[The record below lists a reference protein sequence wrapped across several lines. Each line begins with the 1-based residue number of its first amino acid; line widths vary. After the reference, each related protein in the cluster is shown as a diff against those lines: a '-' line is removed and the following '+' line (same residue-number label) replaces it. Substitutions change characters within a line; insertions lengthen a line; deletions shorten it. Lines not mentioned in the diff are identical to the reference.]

1 MKISV
6 KNKNPKPYS
15 RAAAR
20 LTASLLALSF
30 MLTAALYAAAADEP
44 DGAYTTAT
52 NTYYLNPD
60 TGVTDDGGT
69 KNAALGE
76 GMCRSVVYDTALV
89 ELTGGKIYLTVRLQ
103 LMSNMKDFRL
113 FVQDEPKGGYTKV
126 TPRVMAEDA
135 GADTA
140 DYRFEIPSVT
150 AYMSWEMY
158 VIPMGRDVKFYMN
171 VSDTLS
177 PGSGDFIVSV
187 KPTASPEP
195 ATPAPIEITAPT
207 AEATSTPSPAEVTV
221 APSVVPGEV
230 TSEPSEIPAV
240 ISTPEVMAV
249 VSEVPAL
256 AVSPEASSDTPASPS
271 GAAASPEQS
280 SPQETPAETPA
291 EASPTE
297 IITQPDNS
305 PDVPEDEVP
314 AEDEDG
320 GTVLLTVGA
329 VGIVVV
335 AAAAAVFIKS
345 RKRTGK

>member
-1 MKISV
+1 
-6 KNKNPKPYS
+6 
-15 RAAAR
+15 
-20 LTASLLALSF
+20 
-30 MLTAALYAAAADEP
+30 MLTAALYASAADEP

-89 ELTGGKIYLTVRLQ
+89 ELTGGKIYITVRLQ

-140 DYRFEIPSVT
+140 DYRFEVPSVT

-171 VSDTLS
+171 VDGTLS
-177 PGSGDFIVSV
+177 AGSGDFIVSV

-195 ATPAPIEITAPT
+195 TTTAPIEITAPA

-230 TSEPSEIPAV
+230 TPEPSEAPAV
-240 ISTPEVMAV
+240 ISTPEVTVV
-249 VSEVPAL
+249 VSEVPETPAL
-256 AVSPEASSDTPASPS
+256 AVSPGDTPASPS
-271 GAAASPEQS
+271 GAEASPEQS
-280 SPQETPAETPA
+280 APTETLPEASEETPA
-291 EASPTE
+291 EAVPTE
-297 IITQPDNS
+297 IITQPDNT
-305 PDVPEDEVP
+305 PDAPEGEGVAGDEN
-314 AEDEDG
+314 EDGG